1 MNKIDISLDSLPIP
15 NIKPLKTPRAGVTK
29 GTKTKTHLDEYYA
42 DKFIKSYFK
51 L

>member
-1 MNKIDISLDSLPIP
+1 MNKVNIPLDHLPIP
-15 NIKPLKTPRAGVTK
+15 IIKPMKTPRAGITK
-29 GTKTKTHLDEYYA
+29 GVKTKTHLDEYYA

>member
-1 MNKIDISLDSLPIP
+1 MNKIDIPLGSLPIP
-15 NIKPLKTPRAGVTK
+15 NIKPIKTPRAGVTK
-29 GTKTKTHLDEYYA
+29 QVKTKSHLDEYYA